1 MSFFTIIFI
10 RRVSSAH
17 INKFIFINF
26 LLFVIRLKN
35 NIIGM
40 LLI

>member
-10 RRVSSAH
+10 KRVSSAH

-26 LLFVIRLKN
+26 LLFVTEN
-35 NIIGM
+35 ATSNV
-40 LLI
+40 